1 MKRYIFLFIF
11 VVFPNHAHDARPI
24 YLEINENLHV
34 ESNYE
39 VKTKIPNSLNFFP
52 DVILPKGCKFDPFP
66 EVEGGDGFSVR
77 TAQLSCSA
85 TIQGRFISI
94 DFPKPNP
101 SLSVLIRTSFRNGE
115 IHSKL
120 LPPGETEWQIP
131 EIENASSIFREY
143 TDLGIRHILSGYDH
157 LLFVLCL
164 FFVVILREQKNG
176 RFCFLLSQD
185 LLFLIP

>member
-1 MKRYIFLFIF
+1 MKRYILVFISL
-11 VVFPNHAHDARPI
+11 VFPSHAHDARPI
-24 YLEINENLHV
+24 YLEINENLHD

-52 DVILPKGCKFDPFP
+52 DVILPKGCEFDPFP
-66 EVEGGDGFSVR
+66 EVERGDGFSVR

-115 IHSKL
+115 IHSKS

-131 EIENASSIFREY
+131 EIENASRPHVLRSN
-143 TDLGIRHILSGYDH
+143 
-157 LLFVLCL
+157 LLIKFMNTKIKC
-164 FFVVILREQKNG
+164 
-176 RFCFLLSQD
+176 
-185 LLFLIP
+185 